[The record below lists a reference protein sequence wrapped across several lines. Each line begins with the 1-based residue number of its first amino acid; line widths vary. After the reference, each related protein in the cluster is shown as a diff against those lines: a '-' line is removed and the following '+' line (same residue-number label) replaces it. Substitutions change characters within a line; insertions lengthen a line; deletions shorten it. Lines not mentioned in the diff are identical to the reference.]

1 MDTLPS
7 YLDQTDAVRERFA
20 RIKAREAILEVRGL
34 GKRYRSPQGETEA
47 QAQALQEVGKL
58 ESVEAVS
65 QARSDIMQARSPDQV
80 REAVKSAM
88 GMGRDALIAALRT
101 KNLYPPG
108 MYAGKIAEKVVELM
122 GAKGKVSDELVF
134 DDIEFL
140 SREHEPAEAAKS
152 YEGEPGEIDE
162 LLDVGLE
169 DDKFEEGDEIKKID
183 TTLKIE
189 DDEFSD
195 IEDES

>member
-1 MDTLPS
+1 MKQKYEILKDDDNKRVIIREFAELDKDTMSLLCEES
-7 YLDQTDAVRERFA
+7 YDRKV
-20 RIKAREAILEVRGL
+20 
-34 GKRYRSPQGETEA
+34 
-47 QAQALQEVGKL
+47 
-58 ESVEAVS
+58 
-65 QARSDIMQARSPDQV
+65 
-80 REAVKSAM
+80 VKSAM
-88 GMGRDALIAALRT
+88 GAGRDALIAALRT

-108 MYAGKIAEKVVELM
+108 MYAGKIAEKVIELL
-122 GAKGKVSDELVF
+122 GARGKVSDELVF

-162 LLDVGLE
+162 LLDVGLD
-169 DDKFEEGDEIKKID
+169 DDKFEESDEIKKID

>member
-1 MDTLPS
+1 MKQKYEILKDDDNKRVIIREFAELDKDNMSLLCEES
-7 YLDQTDAVRERFA
+7 YDRKV
-20 RIKAREAILEVRGL
+20 
-34 GKRYRSPQGETEA
+34 
-47 QAQALQEVGKL
+47 
-58 ESVEAVS
+58 
-65 QARSDIMQARSPDQV
+65 
-80 REAVKSAM
+80 VKSAM
-88 GMGRDALIAALRT
+88 GAGRDALIAALRT

-108 MYAGKIAEKVVELM
+108 MYAGKIAEKVIELL
-122 GAKGKVSDELVF
+122 GARGKVSDELVF

-162 LLDVGLE
+162 LLDVGLD
-169 DDKFEEGDEIKKID
+169 DDKFEESDEIKKID

>member
-1 MDTLPS
+1 MKSLERELALMKQKYEILRDDDNKRLIIREFAELDKDTMSLLCEES
-7 YLDQTDAVRERFA
+7 YDRKV
-20 RIKAREAILEVRGL
+20 I
-34 GKRYRSPQGETEA
+34 
-47 QAQALQEVGKL
+47 
-58 ESVEAVS
+58 
-65 QARSDIMQARSPDQV
+65 
-80 REAVKSAM
+80 KSAM

-108 MYAGKIAEKVVELM
+108 MYAGKIADKVAEIL
-122 GAKGKVSDELVF
+122 GAKGKSSEELIF
-134 DDIEFL
+134 DDLEFL

-152 YEGEPGEIDE
+152 YEAEPGEIDE

-169 DDKFEEGDEIKKID
+169 DDKFEEGDEIKKLD